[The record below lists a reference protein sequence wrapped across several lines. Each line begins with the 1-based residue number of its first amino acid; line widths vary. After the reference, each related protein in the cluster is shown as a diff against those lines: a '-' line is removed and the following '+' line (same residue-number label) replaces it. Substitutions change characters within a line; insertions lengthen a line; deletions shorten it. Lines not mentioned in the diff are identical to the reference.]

1 MFLELSGVVDH
12 GLSLTAA
19 THAPR
24 FHEQGQPDV
33 VMSEKG
39 GLTDEQRKILE
50 GMGYTFKERGHIAD
64 APSIGWANGA
74 WVGAAEPRRKGGLAL
89 GY

>member
-1 MFLELSGVVDH
+1 VFLELSGVIDH
-12 GLSLTAA
+12 GLSLTAS

-33 VMSEKG
+33 VMYEKG
-39 GLTDEQRKILE
+39 GLTEAQQKILE
-50 GMGYTFKERGHIAD
+50 GMGYTFKDRGHIAD